1 MKEMVLTH
9 EQILDIAKDIG
20 HKIKAEIANE
30 DKIPVVIGVMK
41 GAVHFLAD
49 MVKHLDTP
57 VFVDYIQV
65 SSYFGTSRTG
75 EIHLVKDLT
84 YDIKD
89 RTVIIVEDVIDTG
102 LSMEYLVNH
111 LNNKYHPKR
120 IIITALFDKPVA
132 RKNHITCDYPGYI
145 LKEDKFL
152 VGYGLDYKELFRDV
166 PYVFIPDAEDIA
178 KWDELINKSEGK

>member
-1 MKEMVLTH
+1 
-9 EQILDIAKDIG
+9 
-20 HKIKAEIANE
+20 
-30 DKIPVVIGVMK
+30 MK

-49 MVKHLDTP
+49 LVKNIDIPL
-57 VFVDYIQV
+57 FIDYIQV

-89 RTVIIVEDVIDTG
+89 RTVVIVEDIIDTG

-111 LNNKYHPKR
+111 INNKYHPKR

-132 RKNHITCDYPGYI
+132 RKNHIRCDYPGYI

-152 VGYGLDYKELFRDV
+152 VGYGLDYKELFRNV
-166 PYVFIPDAEDIA
+166 PDVFIPSEEDI
-178 KWDELINKSEGK
+178 KTWDEVVRKSEGE